1 MGNTSK
7 SPLNNEGRYSVL
19 DYATSIFDRCFS
31 ENRKYIGDATVRDP
45 NGFLRNNLCHDDI
58 CWFLEMYT

>member
-1 MGNTSK
+1 MHLSRVATLDTHLLLRLSMGNTSK

-45 NGFLRNNLCHDDI
+45 NFP
-58 CWFLEMYT
+58 